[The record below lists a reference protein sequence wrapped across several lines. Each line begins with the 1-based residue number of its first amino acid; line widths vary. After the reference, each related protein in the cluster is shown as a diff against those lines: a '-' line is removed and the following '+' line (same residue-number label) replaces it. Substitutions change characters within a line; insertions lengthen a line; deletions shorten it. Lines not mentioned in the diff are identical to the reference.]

1 MPRTA
6 EIIAVGSELLTGG
19 VTNTNA
25 AFLSRLLTAAGVEVL
40 YHTTVDDDAAR
51 LEKAVT
57 IARGR
62 AELLVFT
69 GGRGP
74 TYDDMTKTAVCAA
87 LDTPLVFHPE
97 VVEDMRRY
105 FDRVFRREMP
115 ECDMQQAYL
124 PEGCTVFRNPVGTAP
139 GCVFTAG
146 KTTAA
151 LLPGVPH
158 ECRYMAEHCLLPWL
172 EQVRG
177 QTVRS
182 HTLHIFGLTEP
193 QVQELLDD
201 LLRREADMTL
211 APYAK
216 PGEVMLQLS
225 ARGADERA
233 CEARMAPVLA
243 EVRARLGAYLY
254 GADVSGL
261 EETVLALCREALE
274 QGRTPQEI
282 LSGGLIR
289 GMNDLGEAFSANRAF
304 VPEMLMAARC
314 MTAALGELKPLMTG
328 GNAKTVGRACIGTVR
343 GDMHDIGKNLVKIM
357 LEGSGVEVIDL
368 GVDVTPEQFVE
379 TAKRQRCGVI
389 ACSSLL
395 TTTMGEMRRVVTLA
409 REAGIRDQVKIFVG
423 GAPISQSFCDE
434 IGADV
439 YTEDAAV
446 SALKG

>member
-69 GGRGP
+69 GGLGP

-105 FDRVFRREMP
+105 FDRVFHREMP

-124 PEGCTVFRNPVGTAP
+124 PEGCTVFRNSVGTAP

-193 QVQELLDD
+193 QQVAQQLLH
-201 LLRREADMTL
+201 LRLRQAEDM
-211 APYAK
+211 
-216 PGEVMLQLS
+216 
-225 ARGADERA
+225 
-233 CEARMAPVLA
+233 
-243 EVRARLGAYLY
+243 
-254 GADVSGL
+254 
-261 EETVLALCREALE
+261 
-274 QGRTPQEI
+274 
-282 LSGGLIR
+282 
-289 GMNDLGEAFSANRAF
+289 
-304 VPEMLMAARC
+304 
-314 MTAALGELKPLMTG
+314 
-328 GNAKTVGRACIGTVR
+328 
-343 GDMHDIGKNLVKIM
+343 
-357 LEGSGVEVIDL
+357 
-368 GVDVTPEQFVE
+368 
-379 TAKRQRCGVI
+379 QRV
-389 ACSSLL
+389 
-395 TTTMGEMRRVVTLA
+395 
-409 REAGIRDQVKIFVG
+409 
-423 GAPISQSFCDE
+423 
-434 IGADV
+434 
-439 YTEDAAV
+439 
-446 SALKG
+446 

>member
-69 GGRGP
+69 GGLGP

-87 LDTPLVFHPE
+87 LDTPLVLHPE

-158 ECRYMAEHCLLPWL
+158 ECSYMAEHCLLPWL

-193 QVQELLDD
+193 QVQELLGD

-225 ARGADERA
+225 ARGADESA

-243 EVRARLGAYLY
+243 EVRARLGAYFY

-261 EETVLALCREALE
+261 EETVLTLCRERGLTLAAAE
-274 QGRTPQEI
+274 SCT
-282 LSGGLIR
+282 GGLIAKR
-289 GMNDLGEAFSANRAF
+289 LTDIPEKVDFFDTCPEYGIDFFTNKKSKTNPEVCKAMLEAAIPALLDALGKSLYARAEANRAG
-304 VPEMLMAARC
+304 RTW
-314 MTAALGELKPLMTG
+314 TA
-328 GNAKTVGRACIGTVR
+328 
-343 GDMHDIGKNLVKIM
+343 
-357 LEGSGVEVIDL
+357 
-368 GVDVTPEQFVE
+368 
-379 TAKRQRCGVI
+379 
-389 ACSSLL
+389 
-395 TTTMGEMRRVVTLA
+395 TTMDEVLERAGGENGYIKTINRV
-409 REAGIRDQVKIFVG
+409 F
-423 GAPISQSFCDE
+423 
-434 IGADV
+434 
-439 YTEDAAV
+439 
-446 SALKG
+446 

>member
-69 GGRGP
+69 GGLGP

-124 PEGCTVFRNPVGTAP
+124 PAGCTVFRNPVGTAP

-146 KTTAA
+146 ETMAA
-151 LLPGVPH
+151 LLPGVPA

-172 EQVRG
+172 EQAHG

-193 QVQELLDD
+193 QVQELLGD
-201 LLRREADMTL
+201 LLRREADTIVFSS
-211 APYAK
+211 AGA
-216 PGEVMLQLS
+216 GSISTLS
-225 ARGADERA
+225 ANGLMFIVTFYFLYVILIIVIFCPFSRTNNLLRKACQKERMIV
-233 CEARMAPVLA
+233 CQRRTDKMT
-243 EVRARLGAYLY
+243 
-254 GADVSGL
+254 DGL
-261 EETVLALCREALE
+261 
-274 QGRTPQEI
+274 
-282 LSGGLIR
+282 
-289 GMNDLGEAFSANRAF
+289 
-304 VPEMLMAARC
+304 
-314 MTAALGELKPLMTG
+314 
-328 GNAKTVGRACIGTVR
+328 
-343 GDMHDIGKNLVKIM
+343 
-357 LEGSGVEVIDL
+357 
-368 GVDVTPEQFVE
+368 
-379 TAKRQRCGVI
+379 
-389 ACSSLL
+389 
-395 TTTMGEMRRVVTLA
+395 
-409 REAGIRDQVKIFVG
+409 
-423 GAPISQSFCDE
+423 
-434 IGADV
+434 
-439 YTEDAAV
+439 
-446 SALKG
+446 

>member
-69 GGRGP
+69 GGLGP

-87 LDTPLVFHPE
+87 LDTPLVLHPE

-139 GCVFTAG
+139 GCAFTACG
-146 KTTAA
+146 ITAV

-261 EETVLALCREALE
+261 EETVLALCRE
-274 QGRTPQEI
+274 R
-282 LSGGLIR
+282 GLT
-289 GMNDLGEAFSANRAF
+289 L
-304 VPEMLMAARC
+304 AAAESC
-314 MTAALGELKPLMTG
+314 TG
-328 GNAKTVGRACIGTVR
+328 GANACRDSRTGGRISPA
-343 GDMHDIGKNLVKIM
+343 
-357 LEGSGVEVIDL
+357 
-368 GVDVTPEQFVE
+368 
-379 TAKRQRCGVI
+379 
-389 ACSSLL
+389 
-395 TTTMGEMRRVVTLA
+395 RR
-409 REAGIRDQVKIFVG
+409 R
-423 GAPISQSFCDE
+423 SFW
-434 IGADV
+434 
-439 YTEDAAV
+439 AA
-446 SALKG
+446 

>member
-69 GGRGP
+69 GGLGP

-87 LDTPLVFHPE
+87 LDTPLVLHPE

-146 KTTAA
+146 ETTAA

-193 QVQELLDD
+193 QVQELLGD

-261 EETVLALCREALE
+261 EETVLALCREGASILVVTHDVEFAARYATGCALMFD
-274 QGRTPQEI
+274 GLL
-282 LSGGLIR
+282 LSE
-289 GMNDLGEAFSANRAF
+289 GEPHDFFAGNRFYTTDANRI
-304 VPEMLMAARC
+304 AAEHFP
-314 MTAALGELKPLMTG
+314 M
-328 GNAKTVGRACIGTVR
+328 
-343 GDMHDIGKNLVKIM
+343 DITC
-357 LEGSGVEVIDL
+357 EEVI
-368 GVDVTPEQFVE
+368 
-379 TAKRQRCGVI
+379 ASCR
-389 ACSSLL
+389 SSLS
-395 TTTMGEMRRVVTLA
+395 A
-409 REAGIRDQVKIFVG
+409 A
-423 GAPISQSFCDE
+423 APE
-434 IGADV
+434 PPRG
-439 YTEDAAV
+439 
-446 SALKG
+446 